1 MSEPDRTA
9 GSSLPANLRLAA
21 SYLPSV
27 SQLCRD
33 IGLNRQQVNKYLAGV
48 SRPSPY
54 NLRRI
59 AAYLGLEPDE
69 LKLPDH
75 RFAEVWRQRSVP
87 PSGFVER
94 LRLPEH
100 LRSAFVQPEAGIE
113 RFLGTYHCYI
123 NSHSWPGHVLRY
135 VMRLSRVG
143 AWVATKSLARYA
155 AEPDTGQGYLMKCAG
170 VATMQADILVILEQQ
185 ILGARPLSTTIL
197 QPTYRSDVGVLSGV
211 CADTPFSGPR
221 RPAAS
226 RVVFRFLGRNPDL
239 RNAIGQTAILAP
251 DAASIEPR
259 VRQLLAEPVDP
270 AALRF

>member
-69 LKLPDH
+69 LKLPAH

-94 LRLPEH
+94 RGCP
-100 LRSAFVQPEAGIE
+100 S
-113 RFLGTYHCYI
+113 TC
-123 NSHSWPGHVLRY
+123 
-135 VMRLSRVG
+135 
-143 AWVATKSLARYA
+143 
-155 AEPDTGQGYLMKCAG
+155 
-170 VATMQADILVILEQQ
+170 
-185 ILGARPLSTTIL
+185 ARPSSS
-197 QPTYRSDVGVLSGV
+197 PRRGSS
-211 CADTPFSGPR
+211 ASSGPITATSI
-221 RPAAS
+221 PIA
-226 RVVFRFLGRNPDL
+226 GR
-239 RNAIGQTAILAP
+239 AMCCAM
-251 DAASIEPR
+251 
-259 VRQLLAEPVDP
+259 
-270 AALRF
+270 